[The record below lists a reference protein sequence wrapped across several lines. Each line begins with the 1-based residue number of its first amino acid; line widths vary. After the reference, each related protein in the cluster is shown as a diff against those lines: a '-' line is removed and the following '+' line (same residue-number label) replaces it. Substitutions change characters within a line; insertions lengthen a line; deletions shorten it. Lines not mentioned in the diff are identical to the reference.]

1 VAYRNEIKAAIE
13 NDDTEKFVLASEK
26 FADKVRGITKA
37 LEKVDKNKI
46 PAAKMKKYENV
57 WNEVGEL
64 LNYADEYM
72 QFSEFQQERIM
83 RVFENLDF

>member
-1 VAYRNEIKAAIE
+1 
-13 NDDTEKFVLASEK
+13 
-26 FADKVRGITKA
+26 
-37 LEKVDKNKI
+37 
-46 PAAKMKKYENV
+46 MKKYENV

-64 LNYADEYM
+64 LIYADEYM